1 MKRSHLPLVIALT
14 AIGVALPLYARA
26 DDAIDPRVLAKAR
39 EVLAAELPADQ
50 KEKMLGMVTGAFSR
64 YVAAA
69 NPGREADVDQLV
81 QVYFIPVLREHM
93 GELSDIGARRFA
105 RGFTLNELDQLLAFY
120 RSDLGRKLVEVQGKL
135 DPDMMTQGPVITQR
149 IFTEALQKMA
159 PEMQKQGLV
168 APSL

>member
-1 MKRSHLPLVIALT
+1 MSLQLIA
-14 AIGVALPLYARA
+14 
-26 DDAIDPRVLAKAR
+26 
-39 EVLAAELPADQ
+39 
-50 KEKMLGMVTGAFSR
+50 
-64 YVAAA
+64 
-69 NPGREADVDQLV
+69 GREADVDQLV

-93 GELSDIGARRFA
+93 GELSDIGAKRFA